1 LWHRG
6 VEVERE
12 RRVTKVNERVPS
24 VSRPL
29 FAGLSAPTR
38 GQWVGGFLVPGL
50 TLLLPLAVAHPG
62 RLLHPSPWVCF
73 LAAVVIYVTQPPL
86 RLSEAFRAEA
96 DGKSVVGIIL
106 AGLAVSIAPVMDF
119 GFRAALRPAA
129 LSGWVLHGTLLVAV
143 GTGLRVWAISLLG
156 RYFTAVVAVQAAQPV
171 VDSGPY
177 RLVRHPSYS
186 GALLAALGAA
196 TVCES
201 AVGLVVSVGFLF
213 PVYLYRIR
221 REEAHLRAQ
230 LGEPYARYSRR
241 TTRLI
246 PYVL

>member
-1 LWHRG
+1 MS
-6 VEVERE
+6 ERE
-12 RRVTKVNERVPS
+12 PS
-24 VSRPL
+24 LSRPGG
-29 FAGLSAPTR
+29 AGLSAPTV

-50 TLLLPLAVAHPG
+50 TLLLPLAVAHPA

-86 RLSEAFRAEA
+86 RLSEAFRAQA
-96 DGKSVVGIIL
+96 DGKSILGIIL

-119 GFRAALRPAA
+119 GFRAALRPAP
-129 LSGWVLHGTLLVAV
+129 LSAWVVAGTVLVAA

-177 RLVRHPSYS
+177 RRVRHPSYS

-201 AVGLVVSVGFLF
+201 AVGLVLTVGVLF

-221 REEAHLRAQ
+221 REEAHLRSQ
-230 LGEPYARYSRR
+230 LGEPYARYARR

-246 PYVL
+246 PFLL